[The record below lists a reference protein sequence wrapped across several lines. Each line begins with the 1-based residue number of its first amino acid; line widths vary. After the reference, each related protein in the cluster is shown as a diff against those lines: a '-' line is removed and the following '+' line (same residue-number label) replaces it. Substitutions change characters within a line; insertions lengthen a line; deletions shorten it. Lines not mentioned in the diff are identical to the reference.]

1 MKGASEMSDM
11 ETSTFKSYYPTALQ
25 GSCEALPARIT
36 GPGTL
41 HLRFPSAH
49 SLVKAQRLAGS
60 FGLQYSHTCGT
71 LSISVPHNDMTP
83 FVLALRDALQ
93 PLERADVRVI
103 FQALGRVVRLED
115 FLEVDSL
122 DTFLT
127 RLQGTWLIDMMQQ
140 DRLTS
145 VFQPIV
151 HCVDSSRVF
160 AYECL
165 LRGFEGDSVV
175 CPDRLLGAA
184 RGLGFL
190 QHLDLWARNLALHG
204 AASHGISNKIFI
216 NFTPTAL
223 HSPLHCLRTT
233 AATVDELGL
242 AREQIVFEITEGE
255 CIHDVAHLCETLDHY
270 RDCGFGVAL
279 DDLGSG
285 YASLNLLGCLRP
297 DYVKL
302 DQGLVRGVDSDN
314 YKGLIAR
321 KLLETAREL
330 HIETVAEGVE
340 CESEYSWLQQH
351 GADYVQGFH
360 FAIPASPPPLVHSD
374 AQRPDVLAAWDA
386 SVACAA

>member
-1 MKGASEMSDM
+1 MIKMQNY
-11 ETSTFKSYYPTALQ
+11 TSTLSNTATTVGNCQ
-25 GSCEALPARIT
+25 VLPARIA

-49 SLVKAQRLAGS
+49 SLVKVQRLVNS
-60 FGLQYSHTCGT
+60 FGWSHTHTCGS
-71 LSISVPHNDMTP
+71 LSIKVPVTDISP
-83 FVLALRDALQ
+83 FALSMRETLQ

-103 FQALGRVVRLED
+103 FQAEGREVALD
-115 FLEVDSL
+115 SFFEVDSL
-122 DTFLT
+122 DSFLT
-127 RLQGTWLIDMMQQ
+127 RLQGSWLIDMMQQ
-140 DRLTS
+140 DRLSS

-151 HCVDSSRVF
+151 HCDDSSRVF

-165 LRGFEGDSVV
+165 LRGKEGDNVV

-190 QHLDLWARNLALHG
+190 QQLDLWARDLALRS
-204 AASHGISNKIFI
+204 AAGHGINDKIFI

-223 HSPLHCLRTT
+223 HNPLYCLRST
-233 AATVDELGL
+233 ATTVDDLGL
-242 AREQIVFEITEGE
+242 KREQIVFEITEGE
-255 CIHDVAHLCETLDHY
+255 CIHDVAHLCETLGHY
-270 RDCGFGVAL
+270 RDCGFGLAL

-302 DQGLVRGVDSDN
+302 DQGLVRGVDHDS

-321 KLLETAREL
+321 KLLETASEL
-330 HIETVAEGVE
+330 GIETVAEGVE
-340 CESEYSWLQQH
+340 SEAEHTWLKQH

-360 FAIPASPPPLVHSD
+360 FALPASPPPRVRRLP
-374 AQRPDVLAAWDA
+374 QRHEVFNSWSTPM
-386 SVACAA
+386 ACAA